1 MKITIFLAALSVA
14 SGVLA
19 ASSKTG
25 AKAAKEES
33 TNMTRAYDDS
43 AAPEA
48 KRAGKVHPSY
58 PAGYHVAGPYYPGG
72 FRAPGVYYSRI
83 PFNR

>member
-1 MKITIFLAALSVA
+1 LTLNHHHQPHHPENLTHSPELNMKITIFLAALSVA

-48 KRAGKVHPSY
+48 KRAGK
-58 PAGYHVAGPYYPGG
+58 
-72 FRAPGVYYSRI
+72 
-83 PFNR
+83 

>member
-19 ASSKTG
+19 ASSKQ
-25 AKAAKEES
+25 ALRRQES

>member
-25 AKAAKEES
+25 AKAA
-33 TNMTRAYDDS
+33 

-72 FRAPGVYYSRI
+72 FRAPGVYCSRI